1 MSTEQNTE
9 RVQTN
14 GHDHGGANGKPLRPT
29 PAVKWLPAADLPDH
43 LSGAVIP
50 TPPTEDV
57 DETPIWGD
65 DTRMPDPDALERAV
79 ERARRTVDLQAAP
92 ELAEAKSPADL
103 AADLDSRRR
112 VRDDERVVGEE
123 EARARVAERRA
134 EIAHRA
140 GMAKLEREHAA
151 AITRAR
157 FQAEKVANPWHEVVR
172 VARGSWWVPLA
183 GFIPA
188 VFALILGAVNI
199 GIQLR
204 RIFPDI
210 PPAVVWLVDPMVTLL
225 IIAISGAH
233 YYGASRNNA
242 NKNVFAWIE
251 GAAFLLT
258 SVAAVGLHY
267 VPTPASTS
275 TDSATPAPVHDPGV
289 EPLFWLCVPV
299 MLGLSMAAAPL
310 LRERMV
316 SRLNEAHEAARRG
329 RPETVGMSANEGGGE
344 SLPGVCPTP
353 SDLHGENPGE
363 GSGANPGEGV
373 GERSGEVVPDPDR
386 ESLDS
391 IRERLRKLAAAGE
404 VDPHR
409 VSVNAARK
417 ALGVRPERA
426 EEALIAEYGRPDLV
440 ERRRRREEKKKR
452 S

>member
-9 RVQTN
+9 RAQTN
-14 GHDHGGANGKPLRPT
+14 GRVLSPS
-29 PAVKWLPAADLPDH
+29 PAYQWIPAGDLPDH

-50 TPPTEDV
+50 TPPTEEV
-57 DETPIWGD
+57 DEAPIWGD

-79 ERARRTVDLQAAP
+79 ERARRTVALQSTP

-103 AADLDSRRR
+103 AADLDSQRR
-112 VRDDERVVGEE
+112 VRDDERVANEE
-123 EARARVAERRA
+123 EARAQVAERRA

-233 YYGASRNNA
+233 YYGASRNDA
-242 NKNVFAWIE
+242 RRNVFAWIE

-258 SVAAVGLHY
+258 SAAAVGLHY
-267 VPTPASTS
+267 VPTPAASTA
-275 TDSATPAPVHDPGV
+275 DGSATPAPVHDPGV

-299 MLGLSMAAAPL
+299 MLGMSMAAAPL

-316 SRLNEAHEAARRG
+316 NRLSEAHEEARRG
-329 RPETVGMSANEGGGE
+329 RPEVVGMNANEGGGTN
-344 SLPGVCPTP
+344 SSGVRPTP
-353 SDLHGENPGE
+353 SDLHGTNRDE
-363 GSGANPGEGV
+363 GAGTNGGTNSGTSSSAF
-373 GERSGEVVPDPDR
+373 VPDPER

-391 IRERLRKLAAAGE
+391 IRARLRALVEAGE
-404 VDPHR
+404 FDPHR
-409 VSVNAARK
+409 VSVNAARE
-417 ALGVRPERA
+417 ALGVRRERA

-440 ERRRRREEKKKR
+440 ARREARKR
-452 S
+452 KGQTK

>member
-1 MSTEQNTE
+1 MSTEQNINTA
-9 RVQTN
+9 TN
-14 GHDHGGANGKPLRPT
+14 GHDHGGSNGTVR
-29 PAVKWLPAADLPDH
+29 WLAAHELSDLPTH
-43 LSGAVIP
+43 LAGGLVASQEP
-50 TPPTEDV
+50 

-79 ERARRTVDLQAAP
+79 ERARRTVALQTTP

-112 VRDDERVVGEE
+112 VRDDERVVAEE
-123 EARARVAERRA
+123 AARARVAERRA

-151 AITRAR
+151 AIARAR
-157 FQAEKVANPWHEVVR
+157 FQAEKVASPWNEVVR

-183 GFIPA
+183 GFVPA
-188 VFALILGAVNI
+188 VFALVLGAVNI
-199 GIQLR
+199 GTQLR
-204 RIFPDI
+204 RIFPEI

-242 NKNVFAWIE
+242 NKNVFLWIE

-258 SVAAVGLHY
+258 SAAAVGLHY
-267 VPTPASTS
+267 VPTPA
-275 TDSATPAPVHDPGV
+275 DGSAASAPVHDLGV

-310 LRERMV
+310 LRARMV
-316 SRLNEAHEAARRG
+316 TRLNEAHEAARRE
-329 RPETVGMSANEGGGE
+329 RPEAAGE
-344 SLPGVCPTP
+344 SLPEVCPTP
-353 SDLHGENPGE
+353 SDQHGENPDE

-373 GERSGEVVPDPDR
+373 GERSGEVFPDPDR

-391 IRERLRKLAAAGE
+391 IRARLRALAAAGE

-409 VSVNAARK
+409 ASVNATRK

-440 ERRRRREEKKKR
+440 ERRRRREARKKG
-452 S
+452 STASS